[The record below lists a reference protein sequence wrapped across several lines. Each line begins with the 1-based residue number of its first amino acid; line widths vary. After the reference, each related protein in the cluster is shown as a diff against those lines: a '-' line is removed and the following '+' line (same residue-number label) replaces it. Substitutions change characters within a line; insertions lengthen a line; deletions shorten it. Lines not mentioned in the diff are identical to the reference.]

1 MLKQRGEKT
10 ANGKWSTPTAER
22 NKGPILDV
30 LARVLPRRGLV
41 LEIASGTGQHVL
53 HFAKALS
60 DLTWQPSDPDA
71 ELRESIALRV
81 REEQLAN
88 ITSPIDLDV
97 TALPWP
103 LQTADAVV
111 AINLVHVAPWPA
123 TTLALF
129 EGARALLSTEHVLFL
144 YGPYRRFGR
153 HTSESNAQFDLVLRA
168 QNPEWGLR
176 DMEAVADIA
185 AGAGFVLAET
195 VAMPNNNFS
204 LVFKR
209 REG

>member
-10 ANGKWSTPTAER
+10 ANGKWSTPSAER

-41 LEIASGTGQHVL
+41 LEIASGTGQHVV

-60 DLTWQPSDPDA
+60 NLTWQPSDPDA
-71 ELRESIALRV
+71 ELRESIGLRV
-81 REEQLAN
+81 REEHRAN
-88 ITSPIDLDV
+88 VISPIDLDV
-97 TALPWP
+97 TKLPWP

-111 AINLVHVAPWPA
+111 AINLIHVAPWSA
-123 TTLALF
+123 TLALF
-129 EGARALLSTEHVLFL
+129 EGAKALLFPEHVLFL
-144 YGPYRRFGR
+144 YGPYRRFGQ
-153 HTSESNAQFDLVLRA
+153 HTSESNVQFDLDLRA
-168 QNPEWGLR
+168 HSPEWGLR
-176 DMEAVADIA
+176 DLEAVLDVA

-195 VAMPNNNFS
+195 VDMPANNFS